1 MVTEVDHVFFT
12 HHHSDHDSDYPCLLL
27 TRFDLHT
34 GKENPL
40 NVYGPPPT
48 ERLTD
53 QLMGEGRGAFWHD
66 VVARTNHPM
75 SLGAYRGRG
84 GVGERKPP
92 VIHARDLAS
101 GDVVNGNGWQVR
113 AAEVAH
119 AQPYLDSLGYRVDT
133 DEGSVAFSGDT
144 SPCKAMTELARG
156 VDLLVMECVRREPDM
171 SEGSLIAET
180 GSRGAAQTAV
190 DAGAKKMVLVHQNE
204 LIDEPVARSEV
215 IAEVKGIYRRT
226 GHLGRRDAGN
236 RGLRRL
242 PVPVTLPRAHIRLP
256 TERSGTTGSTFLGSH
271 GAALSAPQTST
282 DRRWMSS
289 RL

>member
-1 MVTEVDHVFFT
+1 MLRLIILGCGTPAPSLTRWGTAFLLGIGDDWLLFDCGPATTYKMFRAGVKVTEVDHVFFT
-12 HHHSDHDSDYPCLLL
+12 HHHSDHDSDYPCFLL
-27 TRFDLHT
+27 TRFDMHT

-53 QLMGEGRGAFWHD
+53 QLMGEDRGAFWHD

-84 GVGERKPP
+84 GTGERKPP
-92 VIHARDLAS
+92 VIHAGDLAS
-101 GDVVNGNGWQVR
+101 GDVVKGNGWQVR

-144 SPCKAMTELARG
+144 RPCKALTELARS
-156 VDLLVMECVRREPDM
+156 VDLLVMECTRREPDM
-171 SEGSLIAET
+171 SEGSRMAET

-190 DAGAKKMVLVHQNE
+190 DSGAKKMVLVHQNE
-204 LIDEPVARSEV
+204 MIDEPVARTEV
-215 IAEVKGIYRRT
+215 IAEVKGIY
-226 GHLGRRDAGN
+226 GG
-236 RGLRRL
+236 
-242 PVPVTLPRAHIRLP
+242 PVIWGEELLEI
-256 TERSGTTGSTFLGSH
+256 EI
-271 GAALSAPQTST
+271 
-282 DRRWMSS
+282 
-289 RL
+289 